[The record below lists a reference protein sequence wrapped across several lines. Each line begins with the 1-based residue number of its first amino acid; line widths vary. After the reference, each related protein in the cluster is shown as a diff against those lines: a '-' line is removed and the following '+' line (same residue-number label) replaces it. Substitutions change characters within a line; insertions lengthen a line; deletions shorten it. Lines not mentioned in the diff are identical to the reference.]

1 MKEIIIFK
9 YEITFTKKN
18 GEFIYND
25 IYIELRSNE
34 LQKIDR
40 DYNKILKFLCS
51 NHFNN
56 ENILFRSNYS
66 NGKSFGYSLNYRYLN
81 SKFKIVNISRK
92 SILKS
97 LNNSCVVSI
106 SGAVINK
113 DLRNLKN
120 DFLNKFKINFEAFP
134 KEVLDDNIIS
144 GYFSILSLID
154 YDNGSKRMSLNS
166 LTDGRLHTNFTNLSK
181 KHRNLITNNKG
192 EQLIELD
199 VGSCIPFLIIM
210 SITYRIKLKPF
221 IKTNPNL
228 ILYQEIFEDIYQYII
243 NNYCKE
249 NLIKE
254 ISTIYDLIK
263 SDSFYTDFYNK
274 TNFCKKD
281 ILSIF
286 FCENDSKIN
295 LENALKNLYPNLYF
309 FLYQLKDNKTWS
321 NKFGYPPYVDCNK
334 ILSHYLFHLESSI
347 ILFKV
352 VEEIKKVNKKIEV
365 ISVHDCVMV
374 AEQYKQEVK
383 SIMENIFKQY
393 FQLIP
398 NIKIKYSK

>member
-1 MKEIIIFK
+1 MKKIVIPTGIDIEKIIIVAQNSYLNSNTNRFEK
-9 YEITFTKKN
+9 YDFELSNLKTESIYYILYLVFYSSIYKLNVKDKIERNNYIQN

-181 KHRNLITNNKG
+181 
-192 EQLIELD
+192 
-199 VGSCIPFLIIM
+199 
-210 SITYRIKLKPF
+210 
-221 IKTNPNL
+221 
-228 ILYQEIFEDIYQYII
+228 
-243 NNYCKE
+243 
-249 NLIKE
+249 
-254 ISTIYDLIK
+254 
-263 SDSFYTDFYNK
+263 
-274 TNFCKKD
+274 
-281 ILSIF
+281 
-286 FCENDSKIN
+286 
-295 LENALKNLYPNLYF
+295 
-309 FLYQLKDNKTWS
+309 
-321 NKFGYPPYVDCNK
+321 
-334 ILSHYLFHLESSI
+334 
-347 ILFKV
+347 
-352 VEEIKKVNKKIEV
+352 
-365 ISVHDCVMV
+365 
-374 AEQYKQEVK
+374 
-383 SIMENIFKQY
+383 
-393 FQLIP
+393 
-398 NIKIKYSK
+398 